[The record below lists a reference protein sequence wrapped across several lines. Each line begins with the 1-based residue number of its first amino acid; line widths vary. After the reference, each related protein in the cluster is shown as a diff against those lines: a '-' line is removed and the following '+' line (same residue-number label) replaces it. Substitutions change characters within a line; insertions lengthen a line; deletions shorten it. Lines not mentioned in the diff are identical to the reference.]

1 MEPVPLALGSRSLS
15 HWATSGVLCHF
26 MEGTWAPKDS
36 VLNAFPWS
44 FFGAEA
50 SNLFPQKKL
59 IFFMLYIQPLK
70 GLGFKVRHTGS
81 QACLHNW
88 APRTL
93 WTPEAGWVCLVVSTV
108 CVPSH
113 TIAETSKHC
122 PHSWGGAANHLL
134 TTLLGPGLCLLLWP
148 TLIWILLL

>member
-1 MEPVPLALGSRSLS
+1 MEPVPLAPGSCSLNP
-15 HWATSGVLCHF
+15 WTKVLCHF
-26 MEGTWAPKDS
+26 MEGTWTCKDS

-59 IFFMLYIQPLK
+59 IFFMLSVQPLK
-70 GLGFKVRHTGS
+70 GLGFKIRHTGG
-81 QACLHNW
+81 QACLYSW

-93 WTPEAGWVCLVVSTV
+93 WTPKAGWASPVVSTL
-108 CVPSH
+108 CISSH
-113 TIAETSKHC
+113 TITETGKHC
-122 PHSWGGAANHLL
+122 PHSREGNWKPPTYNSP
-134 TTLLGPGLCLLLWP
+134 GPWPMLLLLWL